1 MLIAEEGIVFN
12 RFQYVCQLISKE
24 DGYDR
29 RRCLVCSKTMIVSGA
44 CNGYAEK
51 ISIIVNGFD
60 DSYQEYQELCIFCRC
75 FSWIKKV
82 YTCVCAH
89 RPVVVFTASVDSLK
103 WFLVKEADH
112 VVLVGNLLHD
122 LHGQLVV
129 VNSNICGIKYRS
141 QFVLCRSNLV
151 MFCFCWN
158 AKLPKFFVKI
168 MHVSSNARLQGSE
181 VMIFHFLSFWCRSA
195 QKSTAAEDQVF
206 SLFVKILVN
215 QEIFLLRSYG
225 CVDVTDLFVSKDV
238 KNTNRFFVQNIH
250 GTKKRSFLIQ
260 CLSAVGTECSRNVK
274 SFIFNECR

>member
-1 MLIAEEGIVFN
+1 MLCLSATF
-12 RFQYVCQLISKE
+12 FMIS
-24 DGYDR
+24 
-29 RRCLVCSKTMIVSGA
+29 MVSWLWSTATFVVSNTGA
-44 CNGYAEK
+44 SSCCAGAT
-51 ISIIVNGFD
+51 S
-60 DSYQEYQELCIFCRC
+60 LC
-75 FSWIKKV
+75 
-82 YTCVCAH
+82 
-89 RPVVVFTASVDSLK
+89 
-103 WFLVKEADH
+103 
-112 VVLVGNLLHD
+112 
-122 LHGQLVV
+122 
-129 VNSNICGIKYRS
+129 
-141 QFVLCRSNLV
+141 FV
-151 MFCFCWN
+151 FCWN